1 MRNAATKFSQK
12 WQLMGRQN
20 QDNNGETGRSCANRV
35 DRITAE
41 TRSVAAVSGWCGY
54 SYHNSGRTGRT
65 TSSIHAVESTV
76 QHRASLSI
84 GKDDNLEQHGRIIAS
99 PPLLPMSQNILA
111 ERKDVSSSKERFD
124 TQEIGWSRAPTSQL
138 LLFL

>member
-35 DRITAE
+35 DRNTAE
-41 TRSVAAVSGWCGY
+41 TRSVAAVSGWWGY
-54 SYHNSGRTGRT
+54 SGRTGRT

-76 QHRASLSI
+76 HHRASLSI

-99 PPLLPMSQNILA
+99 PPLLPMSQNILV

-124 TQEIGWSRAPTSQL
+124 TQEIGWPRAPTSQL

>member
-12 WQLMGRQN
+12 WQLMGRQD

-41 TRSVAAVSGWCGY
+41 TRSVAAVSGWWGY
-54 SYHNSGRTGRT
+54 SGRTGRT

-76 QHRASLSI
+76 HHRASLSI

-99 PPLLPMSQNILA
+99 PPLLPMSQNILV

-124 TQEIGWSRAPTSQL
+124 TQEIGWPRAPTSQL